1 MDRNWKIWQQRQKN
15 AENRHMKKVTGFLM
29 FIESFAA
36 SVEYW
41 AVAAPR
47 IPSTALVCRCRGPV
61 DLEWRAKPNDGSNKG
76 IMVVVAIG
84 HHYLINKT
92 PCNRGG
98 QKMTTG

>member
-1 MDRNWKIWQQRQKN
+1 
-15 AENRHMKKVTGFLM
+15 MKKVTGFLM

-41 AVAAPR
+41 AVAAPLAY
-47 IPSTALVCRCRGPV
+47 PALVCRCRGPV

-84 HHYLINKT
+84 HHYLINT
-92 PCNRGG
+92 S
-98 QKMTTG
+98 

>member
-41 AVAAPR
+41 AVAAPL
-47 IPSTALVCRCRGPV
+47 IPSTGLQMQG
-61 DLEWRAKPNDGSNKG
+61 
-76 IMVVVAIG
+76 
-84 HHYLINKT
+84 
-92 PCNRGG
+92 
-98 QKMTTG
+98 TGRFRVESQAQ

>member
-47 IPSTALVCRCRGPV
+47 IPST
-61 DLEWRAKPNDGSNKG
+61 DLQMQGTGRFRVGSQ
-76 IMVVVAIG
+76 A
-84 HHYLINKT
+84 
-92 PCNRGG
+92 
-98 QKMTTG
+98 Q